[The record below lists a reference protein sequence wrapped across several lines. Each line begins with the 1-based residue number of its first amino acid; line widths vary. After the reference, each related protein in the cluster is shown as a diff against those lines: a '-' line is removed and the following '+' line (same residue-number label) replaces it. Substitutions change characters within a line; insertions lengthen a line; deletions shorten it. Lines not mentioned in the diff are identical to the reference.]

1 MRTKESRHL
10 VIANSMNK
18 QDIERRSF
26 FGASSKRGRIGE
38 EGGIGGMSVGVMV
51 VAFVRLPVHSLRKRN
66 TNYYLVRRLTC
77 LRYWTKLTV
86 PLMLRA

>member
-1 MRTKESRHL
+1 MGTKELRHL
-10 VIANSMNK
+10 MIATSMNK

-38 EGGIGGMSVGVMV
+38 EGGIGGMPVDVTG
-51 VAFVRLPVHSLRKRN
+51 VAFVRLLVHSLRKRN
-66 TNYYLVRRLTC
+66 TNDYLVRRLTC